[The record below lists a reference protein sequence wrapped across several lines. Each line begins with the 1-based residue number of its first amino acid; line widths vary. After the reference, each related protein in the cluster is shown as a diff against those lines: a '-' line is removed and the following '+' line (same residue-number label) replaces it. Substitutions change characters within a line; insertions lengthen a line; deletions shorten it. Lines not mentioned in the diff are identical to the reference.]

1 MKRRASIPLLSFLFS
16 LSSVVICG
24 PDLLAN
30 ELQNGS
36 VLIAEMKGDVR
47 VLGTDGISNE
57 SKNFK
62 LGDILPLG
70 NWVKTGEGSSILCLL
85 SNGTLFTIREN
96 SKVRIG
102 TFMQIPFDGKG
113 VVMEELQNEPS
124 SSEVEIDLDMGSLVV
139 KTKKLNKSSSFDIES
154 PVGTAGIRGTEFQ
167 LGYDA
172 SSGV

>member
-1 MKRRASIPLLSFLFS
+1 ME

-62 LGDILPLG
+62 VGDILPLG
-70 NWVKTGEGSSILCLL
+70 NWVKTG
-85 SNGTLFTIREN
+85 
-96 SKVRIG
+96 
-102 TFMQIPFDGKG
+102 
-113 VVMEELQNEPS
+113 
-124 SSEVEIDLDMGSLVV
+124 
-139 KTKKLNKSSSFDIES
+139 
-154 PVGTAGIRGTEFQ
+154 
-167 LGYDA
+167 
-172 SSGV
+172 